1 MELRRRALAA
11 KERSLLSIERMV
23 MRERAVC
30 KTARDRTL
38 LQYSAIRVLGFRR
51 VISPP
56 AGGAGGSELS
66 GRSRPGASAEG
77 RGRTGASGGRV
88 GGAQFPS
95 HDIAE

>member
-1 MELRRRALAA
+1 MRSVTERRRLHALYRAYGNEGAGCLQDCPRPNFAA
-11 KERSLLSIERMV
+11 V
-23 MRERAVC
+23 FC
-30 KTARDRTL
+30 
-38 LQYSAIRVLGFRR
+38 YSMLGFRR

-88 GGAQFPS
+88 GGAHFP
-95 HDIAE
+95 HGIIK